1 MFVWFEYCFILS
13 ATGTADSNCLALLYI
28 RQTPLCSHTLA
39 RCITRTPWFWVSW
52 LPLPRR
58 RWPMPPASKR
68 PSRGMLEKI
77 YQCSSKIM
85 TTKSR
90 CSCGPTDQDILVGGV
105 SSMKP
110 APEHRP
116 RHRRNGSCP
125 RIGGPT
131 ATLPPTTAREAM
143 EDTEQPH
150 LQPLPA
156 EVEEQSMVAKSVSSS
171 IPTFNSKLLTYAK
184 QRATNMLLRQREAAT
199 SVLPPPPRPTAMLP
213 EPPIPIPTA
222 IHAPTTAL
230 IANIACNALNRT
242 PYRRSIC
249 APRNATTKPLAG
261 DHTMNRQLGIGIGPR
276 HPPHHPPLKV

>member
-1 MFVWFEYCFILS
+1 
-13 ATGTADSNCLALLYI
+13 
-28 RQTPLCSHTLA
+28 
-39 RCITRTPWFWVSW
+39 
-52 LPLPRR
+52 
-58 RWPMPPASKR
+58 
-68 PSRGMLEKI
+68 
-77 YQCSSKIM
+77 
-85 TTKSR
+85 
-90 CSCGPTDQDILVGGV
+90 
-105 SSMKP
+105 MKP
-110 APEHRP
+110 PPEHRP

-184 QRATNMLLRQREAAT
+184 QRATNMLLRRREAAT

-230 IANIACNALNRT
+230 IEMHIAWNAKKFTPNR
-242 PYRRSIC
+242 RRLC
-249 APRNATTKPLAG
+249 ATSTATTKPLAGDHTG

-276 HPPHHPPLKV
+276 HPPHHPPHKV

>member
-1 MFVWFEYCFILS
+1 
-13 ATGTADSNCLALLYI
+13 
-28 RQTPLCSHTLA
+28 
-39 RCITRTPWFWVSW
+39 
-52 LPLPRR
+52 
-58 RWPMPPASKR
+58 
-68 PSRGMLEKI
+68 
-77 YQCSSKIM
+77 
-85 TTKSR
+85 
-90 CSCGPTDQDILVGGV
+90 
-105 SSMKP
+105 MKP
-110 APEHRP
+110 EPEHRP

-156 EVEEQSMVAKSVSSS
+156 GVEEQSMVAKSVSSS

-184 QRATNMLLRQREAAT
+184 QRATNMLLRRREAAT

-230 IANIACNALNRT
+230 VAMHIACNALNRT
-242 PYRRSIC
+242 PHRRSIC
-249 APRNATTKPLAG
+249 APRTATKPPLAG
-261 DHTMNRQLGIGIGPR
+261 HHTMNRQLGIGIGPR
-276 HPPHHPPLKV
+276 HPPHHPPHKVQRRHRFRRELQAVPPRHSHLSHLPAIRVRIPAERLADFPPRRRRATQVR